1 MAGSQLKR
9 LKATLRAHGL
19 TGQANVKKNKK
30 NSKRQ
35 AKEYDREEKAKTLNK
50 IREQFNPFEIKNTKG
65 KSYKADPKNGPV
77 AIGKPGI
84 SKQIGEEQRLKA
96 YNVKKQLKNRRG
108 GINDRRFGERDKNLT
123 EEEKMLERFTRERQ
137 SQSKRKSNLYNLDD
151 DDDDENN
158 EYGNGFGD
166 NLTHLGSALP
176 YDIDETDNLGGGGDD
191 DDEFFSTK
199 NNKRSYYE
207 EDSLGFNN
215 LDGPPKKKTKAE
227 VMQEIIAKSKFYKQE
242 RQKAQRKLE
251 DEIENVDNEFDDV
264 MAELFDSNTTTNN
277 NSQKMVSNQPVIE
290 AKSEKDIEYDMNV
303 KKLLLDKRAVPADR
317 TKTEEELLREA
328 EEKKKKLEQQRLDRM
343 NGILIDEE
351 GEERGV
357 EDLDDGF
364 WESEEEDIF
373 PNGEDIIADSDDDI
387 KFKEDDDQE
396 QDTVSD
402 KENDNTTRILANK
415 PTSCPSDHVT
425 LLTILEKS
433 SLSDHPKII
442 RSIITAHQ
450 PKLAEGNK
458 ERLGKFTTVLL
469 RHIIFLAS
477 EDYSENVTEF
487 KQVQESLISIL
498 KTLSEKYN
506 KELSNECRVIIK
518 EIQEKFKHNNF
529 KSLNNGDLMFFILVG
544 VIFSTSDN
552 YHLVATSCVILMA
565 ELLEQIQFNS
575 LSKFSFATVIVNI
588 LSQYQ
593 RMSKRYIPELV
604 FFYEKILATFIKI
617 DETIK
622 VRVDTDKLTLKD
634 DVTFDKDNLCTIQ
647 LHDIF
652 NDQVNQTTVFQKSI
666 LLNVLQTL
674 DSTISN
680 IWKNLPAFPEITVNI
695 KSMLFQYVNRFKTL
709 TIAKNIYDK
718 IIKFEKFHEHIP
730 LTLQNHKPLSIP
742 SNAPKFEENFN
753 PDKKSYDPD
762 RTRNEINKMK
772 AQIKKERK
780 FTMKEIRKDARF
792 EARQR
797 IEEKKKA
804 NEEYHAKMARIYN
817 TISTEEGA
825 EKNKY
830 EREKKLRTGKK

>member
-19 TGQANVKKNKK
+19 TGQTNVKKNRK

-35 AKEYDREEKAKTLNK
+35 ANEYDREEKAKTLNK

-65 KSYKADPKNGPV
+65 KSYKFDPLNGPV
-77 AIGKPGI
+77 AVGKPGI
-84 SKQIGEEQRLKA
+84 SKQIGEEQRLRA

-108 GINDRRFGERDKNLT
+108 GINDKRFGERDKNLT

-137 SQSKRKSNLYNLDD
+137 SQSKRKANLYNLDD
-151 DDDDENN
+151 DDDNDE
-158 EYGNGFGD
+158 YSNGFGD
-166 NLTHLGSALP
+166 HLTHLGNDLSQE
-176 YDIDETDNLGGGGDD
+176 IDEDDNLDD
-191 DDEFFSTK
+191 QFFSTK
-199 NNKRSYYE
+199 NSKRSHYE
-207 EDSLGFNN
+207 EDSLGFDNI
-215 LDGPPKKKTKAE
+215 DGPPRKKTKAE

-264 MAELFDSNTTTNN
+264 MAELFESNN
-277 NSQKMVSNQPVIE
+277 NNNNNNQKSNSIKPTSVND
-290 AKSEKDIEYDMNV
+290 AEYDMNV
-303 KKLLLDKRAVPADR
+303 KKLLLDRRAVPADR
-317 TKTEEELLREA
+317 TKTEEELLKEA
-328 EEKKKKLEQQRLDRM
+328 EQKKKELEQQRLDRM

-351 GEERGV
+351 GEEKGV

-364 WESEEEDIF
+364 WESEDEDNEF
-373 PNGEDIIADSDDDI
+373 LNEEDIIADSDDDI
-387 KFKEDDDQE
+387 KFKEDDQE
-396 QDTVSD
+396 MEISNDT
-402 KENDNTTRILANK
+402 NK
-415 PTSCPSDHVT
+415 HNIRDISTKNSTSCPADHET
-425 LLTILEKS
+425 LLKILEKS
-433 SLSDHPKII
+433 PLADHPKII
-442 RSIITAHQ
+442 RKIIRDHQ

-469 RHIIFLAS
+469 RHILFLAN
-477 EDYSENVTEF
+477 EDYAENVNEF
-487 KQVQESLISIL
+487 KLVQESLISIL

-518 EIQEKFKHNNF
+518 EVQDKFKIDNF
-529 KSLNNGDLMFFILVG
+529 KSLSNSDLMFFILVG
-544 VIFSTSDN
+544 IIFSTSDH
-552 YHLVATSCVILMA
+552 YHLVATSSVILMA
-565 ELLEQIQFNS
+565 EFLEQIKFNN
-575 LSKFSFATVIVNI
+575 LTKISFATVIVNI

-593 RMSKRYIPELV
+593 RISKRYIPELV
-604 FFYEKILATFIKI
+604 TFYEKILATFINI
-617 DETIK
+617 DETAAI
-622 VRVDTDKLTLKD
+622 RTDTDKLAFQGN
-634 DVTFDKDNLCTIQ
+634 VIFDENDSSIIQ

-652 NDQVNQTTVFQKSI
+652 NEKVNRTTSFQKAI
-666 LLNVLQTL
+666 LLNILSSL
-674 DSTISN
+674 DTFISN
-680 IWKNLPAFPEITVNI
+680 IWRNLPAFPEIIINI
-695 KSMLFQYVNRFKTL
+695 KYIMSQYVDKFETL
-709 TIAKNIYDK
+709 TIAKNVYDK
-718 IIKFEKFHEHIP
+718 IIKLEKFHEHIP
-730 LTLQNHKPLSIP
+730 LTLQNHRPLSIP

>member
-19 TGQANVKKNKK
+19 TGQANIKKNKK

-50 IREQFNPFEIKNTKG
+50 IREQFNPFEIKNTKS
-65 KSYKADPKNGPV
+65 KLYKADPKNGSIAV
-77 AIGKPGI
+77 GKPGI

-108 GINDRRFGERDKNLT
+108 GINDKRFGERDRNLT
-123 EEEKMLERFTRERQ
+123 EEEKMLERFTREKQ

-151 DDDDENN
+151 DDEND
-158 EYGNGFGD
+158 EYGNEFEN
-166 NLTHLGSALP
+166 NLTHLGSTLS
-176 YDIDETDNLGGGGDD
+176 YDMDETDNFGSDN
-191 DDEFFSTK
+191 DEFFSTK
-199 NNKRSYYE
+199 NNKRSHYE
-207 EDSLGFNN
+207 EDSLGFDN
-215 LDGPPKKKTKAE
+215 LTGPPKKKTKAE

-264 MAELFDSNTTTNN
+264 MAELFDSNT
-277 NSQKMVSNQPVIE
+277 SAFQKPASNEPIIE
-290 AKSEKDIEYDMNV
+290 TKSEKDIEYDMNV
-303 KKLLLDKRAVPADR
+303 KKFLLDKRAVPADR
-317 TKTEEELLREA
+317 TKTEEELLKEA
-328 EEKKKKLEQQRLDRM
+328 EEKKKRLEQQRLDRM
-343 NGILIDEE
+343 NGIFVDED
-351 GEERGV
+351 GDERGV

-364 WESEEEDIF
+364 WESEIEDNF
-373 PNGEDIIADSDDDI
+373 PNEEDIIADSDDDV
-387 KFKEDDDQE
+387 KFKEDDQE
-396 QDTVSD
+396 QETTNSKEKDNIARITV
-402 KENDNTTRILANK
+402 NK
-415 PTSCPSDHVT
+415 SISCPDDHES
-425 LLTILEKS
+425 LLNILEQS

-442 RSIITAHQ
+442 RKIIRDHQ

-458 ERLGKFTTVLL
+458 ERLGKFTAVLL
-469 RHIIFLAS
+469 RHILFLAT
-477 EDYSENVTEF
+477 EDYSENIAEF
-487 KQVQESLISIL
+487 RKVQESLISIL
-498 KTLSEKYN
+498 KTVSEKYN

-518 EIQEKFKHNNF
+518 EIQENFKNENF
-529 KSLNNGDLMFFILVG
+529 KSLNNDDLMFFILVG
-544 VIFSTSDN
+544 AIFSTSDH
-552 YHLVATSCVILMA
+552 YHLVATSCVILMV
-565 ELLEQIQFNS
+565 EFLEQIKFNS
-575 LSKFSFATVIVNI
+575 LSKISYASVIVNI

-593 RMSKRYIPELV
+593 RISKRYIPELV
-604 FFYEKILATFIKI
+604 FFYEKILATFINI
-617 DETIK
+617 DETMAI
-622 VRVDTDKLTLKD
+622 RIDTDKLTFKD
-634 DVTFDKDNLCTIQ
+634 DIRFDNDDSSIIH

-652 NDQVNQTTVFQKSI
+652 NDQINQSTDFQKSV
-666 LLNVLQTL
+666 LLNILHSL

-680 IWKNLPAFPEITVNI
+680 IWKNLPAFPEIIINI
-695 KSMLFQYVNRFKTL
+695 KSVLSQYIRRFETL
-709 TIAKNIYDK
+709 TIAKNIFDK
-718 IIKFEKFHEHIP
+718 IIKLEKFHKHIP

-830 EREKKLRTGKK
+830 EREKKLRAGKK